1 MTPVT
6 PVVEP
11 LHCPVNFHESSDVAM
26 EQNGTEVFE
35 TKSEKNQQVAAESP
49 RHNSEK
55 QHVFNGLYMISVVG
69 SRAPPVISQSS
80 YAKAPFLGEILTWPG
95 PHSRHRSASG

>member
-1 MTPVT
+1 VTPVT

-11 LHCPVNFHESSDVAM
+11 LHCSVNFHESSDVAM

-49 RHNSEK
+49 RHNSE
-55 QHVFNGLYMISVVG
+55 
-69 SRAPPVISQSS
+69 
-80 YAKAPFLGEILTWPG
+80 
-95 PHSRHRSASG
+95 